1 MSSAPVPNLPEKPL
15 WERFSADPRVQSAFR
30 ASDADRD
37 LAADVVNT
45 AFQEGRLDAVEHGDR
60 LAAVLQAKTLGEFV
74 PMLSD
79 IVVSGRP
86 PKPPRAAG
94 PVSRTRRVA
103 VRSWVMG
110 AVLFNVIWLATWVLS
125 ASAPYYYWPLWPMI
139 GTAIPVVMAMLATDR
154 GDGPDADDR
163 DRRRELGH

>member
-1 MSSAPVPNLPEKPL
+1 MSSIPAPNLPEKPL
-15 WERFSADPRVQSAFR
+15 WERFSADPRGHSGFR

-37 LAADVVNT
+37 CAADVVNT
-45 AFQEGRLDAVEHGDR
+45 AFQDGRLDALEHGDR

-74 PMLSD
+74 PLLSD
-79 IVVSGRP
+79 IAVSGTL
-86 PKPPRAAG
+86 PKLPER
-94 PVSRTRRVA
+94 VSRTRRLA

-139 GTAIPVVMAMLATDR
+139 GTAIPLVMAVLASGGHHHDGGVEGGR
-154 GDGPDADDR
+154 GP
-163 DRRRELGH
+163 LGR